1 MRRWKVRKEFDSLG
15 SVEVPKEA
23 YYGAFT
29 ARAISNFPP
38 SKSMHQELIRAMADV
53 KWACAETNLD
63 FGLLTSSMAKA
74 IEMSCD
80 EIKDG
85 KLDKWIVVDPLS
97 GGAGTAVNMNFNEIM
112 ANRATELL
120 GGKLGEYL
128 VHPLDHVNRSQST
141 NDVYPS
147 AVKIGMIR
155 LLRKLVD
162 KVIDLQDSLQK
173 KEKEFAGM
181 LKVGRTELQDAVPI
195 TLGQEF
201 GAWAEAIARDRWRLY
216 KVEERIRFINLGAT
230 AIGTGINAPKNYSF
244 KVTRKL
250 SERVG
255 IGLVKSENLIEA
267 TQNTDVFAEVH
278 GLLKTLATNI
288 IKISND
294 MRILS
299 SGPHAGIGEMRL
311 KPVQPGSS
319 IMPGKVNPVLLEYAI
334 QLSIKVIS
342 NDVAINFAVSSGN
355 LELNAFL
362 PLIQW
367 TLYESS
373 DLLIQTADALK
384 RCVEGVEG
392 MERRCLDNLNRSTT
406 LATCFVPTLGYEK
419 VAEIVKKADETGVSV
434 KSILVEYGIPRKV
447 VESVM
452 DPKKMIALGYTGE
465 QLKNNSRTDHQI
477 SPP

>member
-1 MRRWKVRKEFDSLG
+1 MRSWKVRREFDSLG
-15 SVEVPKEA
+15 SVEVPQQA

-29 ARAISNFPP
+29 TRAISNFPP
-38 SKSMHQELIRAMADV
+38 SKSIHHELIKAMADV
-53 KWACAETNLD
+53 KWACAKTNSE

-74 IEMSCD
+74 IEMACD
-80 EIKDG
+80 EMKNG

-97 GGAGTAVNMNFNEIM
+97 GGAGTSVNMNFNEVI

-120 GGKLGEYL
+120 GGNLGEYL
-128 VHPLDHVNRSQST
+128 VHPLKHVNLSQST

-147 AVKIGMIR
+147 AVKIGTIK
-155 LLRKLVD
+155 LLRKLVNE
-162 KVIDLQDSLQK
+162 VVELQNSLQK
-173 KEKEFAGM
+173 KEKEFAGV
-181 LKVGRTELQDAVPI
+181 LKIGRTQLQDAVPI
-195 TLGQEF
+195 TVGQEF

-267 TQNTDVFAEVH
+267 TQNSDVFAEVH

-294 MRILS
+294 MRLLS
-299 SGPHAGIGEMRL
+299 SGPNAGIGEIRL
-311 KPVQPGSS
+311 KAVQPGSS

-334 QLSIKVIS
+334 QLSVKVIS

-355 LELNAFL
+355 LELNSFL

-367 TLYESS
+367 ATYESF
-373 DLLIQTADALK
+373 DNLVQAVDALRK
-384 RCVEGVEG
+384 CVEGVEA
-392 MERRCLDNLNRSTT
+392 MEKRCLNNLNHSTT

-419 VAEIVKKADETGVSV
+419 VAKIIREADETGVSV
-434 KSILVEYGIPRKV
+434 KELFVKYGIPKET
-447 VESVM
+447 VENAM
-452 DPKKMIALGYTGE
+452 DPKKMISLGYTVTE
-465 QLKNNSRTDHQI
+465 IRK
-477 SPP
+477 